1 MLTLA
6 PESKILLVKDLFN
19 SFVSVE
25 SGDSLSC
32 FFDWYIVVFDG
43 CCGVAYFLQ
52 SFSSSRALPG
62 HVTGLPALKAFASF
76 LVFFNLSRC

>member
-19 SFVSVE
+19 SFMSVE
-25 SGDSLSC
+25 SGDGLSC
-32 FFDWYIVVFDG
+32 FFDWYVVVFDG
-43 CCGVAYFLQ
+43 CCSVTYFLQ
-52 SFSSSRALPG
+52 SFSFSRALPG
-62 HVTGLPALKAFASF
+62 HVTGLPTLKALASF

>member
-19 SFVSVE
+19 SFMSVE

-32 FFDWYIVVFDG
+32 FFDWYVVVFDG
-43 CCGVAYFLQ
+43 CCGVAYFPQ
-52 SFSSSRALPG
+52 SFSSSGALPG
-62 HVTGLPALKAFASF
+62 HMAGLSALKAFASF